1 MEEENKEEPEEME
14 TAEAGE
20 DEVYSKEEEAQIKK
34 RYDFLL
40 DLMEDCIGED

>member
-1 MEEENKEEPEEME
+1 M
-14 TAEAGE
+14 
-20 DEVYSKEEEAQIKK
+20 SKEEVLTMDRAVWEQMRYINEKAQIKK

>member
-1 MEEENKEEPEEME
+1 M
-14 TAEAGE
+14 
-20 DEVYSKEEEAQIKK
+20 SKEEVLTMDRAVWEAQRQVHIKAQIKK